1 VAKQLNMILQIAQ
14 HKTLNETQEEFNKA
28 YPFLRIE
35 FYRNTEPGFAR
46 RHLKNSMLMV
56 AAGLKKNGEM
66 EITDGMTVGELE
78 NNFLQN
84 FGLNVQLSR
93 KSGNLWLE
101 TTMTDGWTLK
111 QQNDHG
117 RELSEHPMITRII
130 PNNGFDNI
138 HDSLG

>member
-1 VAKQLNMILQIAQ
+1 MILQIEQ
-14 HKTLNETQEEFNKA
+14 HKTLHETQEEFNKA

-46 RHLKNSMLMV
+46 RHLQNSMLMV

-78 NNFLQN
+78 NNFLQQ

-117 RELSEHPMITRII
+117 RELSDYIF
-130 PNNGFDNI
+130 NNRALRDARNDNFDF
-138 HDSLG
+138 DR